1 MIAAILG
8 TGCNTEQSVP
18 ELYVDDNIRETPV
31 TAFTENIEV
40 SKAIEERCK
49 AVLNQDGN
57 TNIAV
62 YSDSADYY
70 AAEGLSYRE
79 LLLKRL
85 ASGNADDLYTIHAE
99 DVLEFD
105 EKGYIYDMSSLEF
118 TGNLSHDALSQST
131 YNGKVF
137 RFHYLILFGFIW
149 NVDMLKQYGLKL
161 PENLDEFMKVCDYF
175 KQKGINAN
183 HCKQRYFPEN
193 RRAG

>member
-1 MIAAILG
+1 MKKIRTKRGLLGTLMIAAILG

-85 ASGNADDLYTIHAE
+85 ASTRYMQ
-99 DVLEFD
+99 
-105 EKGYIYDMSSLEF
+105 KMSWSLMRKV
-118 TGNLSHDALSQST
+118 T
-131 YNGKVF
+131 YMICPLWSSPVTCPMMRCRRVPITERYF
-137 RFHYLILFGFIW
+137 RFHYLILVSALYG
-149 NVDMLKQYGLKL
+149 MLI
-161 PENLDEFMKVCDYF
+161 C
-175 KQKGINAN
+175 
-183 HCKQRYFPEN
+183 
-193 RRAG
+193 

>member
-1 MIAAILG
+1 MKKIRTKRGLLGTLMIAAILG

-70 AAEGLSYRE
+70 AALT
-79 LLLKRL
+79 RL
-85 ASGNADDLYTIHAE
+85 DFPLFRRPKTAMCRRLERG
-99 DVLEFD
+99 VL
-105 EKGYIYDMSSLEF
+105 
-118 TGNLSHDALSQST
+118 
-131 YNGKVF
+131 
-137 RFHYLILFGFIW
+137 FI
-149 NVDMLKQYGLKL
+149 NPKSK
-161 PENLDEFMKVCDYF
+161 
-175 KQKGINAN
+175 I
-183 HCKQRYFPEN
+183 
-193 RRAG
+193 